1 MSANVLAKIVDF
13 QSLTPGW
20 CYGEGFPFDER
31 LLNKAIELAT
41 SLLGQGFE
49 QLDAF
54 PGLNGE
60 VRVTAYQR
68 SPRGNRYYLEFTLEP
83 SDHVITFLCEADGAE
98 EVYREGLS
106 FAECQL
112 LIKNY
117 GRRLC
122 NSYWLSIPGTSTE
135 NWRVSR
141 VWPLGHRPQEEG
153 YRSLPESA
161 PLKSVETSVNT
172 YGPSTGTSAANR
184 QFIGCLKATSCLPAT
199 CSG

>member
-122 NSYWLSIPGTSTE
+122 NSYGLSIPGTSTE

-141 VWPLGHRPQEEG
+141 VWPAGFRGARLTGCCWKRLRRPGCHGGDAGQCG
-153 YRSLPESA
+153 RLCGCSVGRSLA
-161 PLKSVETSVNT
+161 
-172 YGPSTGTSAANR
+172 
-184 QFIGCLKATSCLPAT
+184 
-199 CSG
+199 SGVG